1 MILQDTMMQLDGN
14 RMGTAIMSFS
24 KPYRQTEPKGAGGL
38 RGAVLS
44 FKGGFGADV
53 LEGTPCAKG
62 GYFVIRKGPTVPR
75 PDFPLRPSSNAFL
88 TKLHGHPNK
97 GAYELRIGVRTTTT
111 NYEKGVN

>member
-1 MILQDTMMQLDGN
+1 MKANGQSST
-14 RMGTAIMSFS
+14 
-24 KPYRQTEPKGAGGL
+24 YAGDL
-38 RGAVLS
+38 RGAV
-44 FKGGFGADV
+44 
-53 LEGTPCAKG
+53 TPCARG